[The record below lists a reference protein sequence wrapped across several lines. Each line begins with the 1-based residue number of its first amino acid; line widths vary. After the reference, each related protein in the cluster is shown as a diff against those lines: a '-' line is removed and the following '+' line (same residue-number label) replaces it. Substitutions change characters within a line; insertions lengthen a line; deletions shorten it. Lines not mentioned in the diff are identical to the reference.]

1 MSAQPDEISKPVHGA
16 AAGNG
21 APLPEEQQMVVEKVR
36 RGFSL
41 YECAPLPGVSYQTAY
56 GWCSRY
62 PGFGRAV
69 AEATAEYQE
78 RLLKP
83 VNRLIDLGA
92 DDDNWVEPAAKM
104 GLQVLGRRFPGWH
117 EKHQIQGD
125 VEAHVT
131 VEPTPV
137 ADWSQPERIGALL
150 QMAAELGLTGLPA
163 AEAQAAEPPTPTPE
177 PPTTEQ
183 VVQQRLDP
191 PPCEHVAS
199 PTNRWMCGRCPA
211 VRSPG
216 SDPFPRA

>member
-1 MSAQPDEISKPVHGA
+1 MSAQPDEIAEAPALG
-16 AAGNG
+16 G
-21 APLPEEQQMVVEKVR
+21 PLPEVQQMVVEKIR
-36 RGFSL
+36 AGFSL
-41 YECAPLPGVSYQTAY
+41 YECAPLIGVSYQTAY
-56 GWCSRY
+56 GWLQKY
-62 PGFGRAV
+62 PAFAHAV
-69 AEATAEYQE
+69 AVAAAEYQE

-117 EKHQIQGD
+117 EKHQIQQD

-137 ADWSQPERIGALL
+137 ADWSTPERIAALV
-150 QMAAELGLTGLPA
+150 QMAAEIGIKAPA
-163 AEAQAAEPPTPTPE
+163 ATEPRAAEPPTPA
-177 PPTTEQ
+177 PPTTEV

-199 PTNRWMCGRCPA
+199 PTNRWICGKCGA
-211 VRSPG
+211 MRSPG